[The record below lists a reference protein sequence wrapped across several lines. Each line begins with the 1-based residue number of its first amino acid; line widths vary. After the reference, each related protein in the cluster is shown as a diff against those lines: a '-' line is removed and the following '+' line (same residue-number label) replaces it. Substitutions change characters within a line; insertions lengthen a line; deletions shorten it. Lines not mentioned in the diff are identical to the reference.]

1 MKQSFP
7 NLALPMID
15 DRQIQVTL
23 SNAQSNTTHREE
35 WAAME
40 IELLEESIANGYI
53 SSSKRAM
60 AVQQQDDDRI
70 VCAVEGKNII
80 V

>member
-1 MKQSFP
+1 
-7 NLALPMID
+7 MID

-80 V
+80 L

>member
-1 MKQSFP
+1 M
-7 NLALPMID
+7 
-15 DRQIQVTL
+15 TL
-23 SNAQSNTTHREE
+23 SNTQSNLTHREE

-40 IELLEESIANGYI
+40 IELLEESIANGFI

-70 VCAVEGKNII
+70 VCAVEGKERKARYIYVKNETNHL
-80 V
+80 